1 MRRVF
6 GVRAA
11 FDLLGRYGGDTSFT
25 LTPKRFLRLWSGT
38 RQPGC
43 SVVAE
48 IDLVAL
54 APVDRGDAQVH
65 AVGGVLG
72 EGHVVGTGPDK
83 TRRGLAGP
91 GVRSAWRAKRPTP
104 SR

>member
-6 GVRAA
+6 GVRELSI
-11 FDLLGRYGGDTSFT
+11 FSGVTGGETSLT

-48 IDLVAL
+48 ITSSPSRQSIEAT
-54 APVDRGDAQVH
+54 PRFMPW
-65 AVGGVLG
+65 
-72 EGHVVGTGPDK
+72 VVFW
-83 TRRGLAGP
+83 
-91 GVRSAWRAKRPTP
+91 VRATSSGPTP
-104 SR
+104 MSRAAASRAREAYSA